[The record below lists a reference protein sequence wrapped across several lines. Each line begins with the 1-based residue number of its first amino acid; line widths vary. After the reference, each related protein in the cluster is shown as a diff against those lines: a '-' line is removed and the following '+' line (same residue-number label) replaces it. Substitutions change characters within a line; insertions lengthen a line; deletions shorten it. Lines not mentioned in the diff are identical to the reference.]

1 MSRNKN
7 YTVPEQFESIFKI
20 VSSPRFLNKEG
31 LGGNRAVFIHP
42 YPISKQVDFEL
53 HYNFLL
59 KRLEQNNTAILSID
73 LYKICISILE
83 SKGILFKIF
92 EFEQSKPKHE
102 LKRDIRGS
110 LDIAKII
117 LPAIKNLMESRE
129 HKVILIHG
137 LDKIFPYLSLVSILV
152 NIQTILNNEPV
163 VFFYPGEYDNFSLN
177 LFERINED
185 NEYRAFN
192 LNNYN

>member
-1 MSRNKN
+1 MSSNKN
-7 YTVPEQFESIFKI
+7 YKVPEQFENIFKI
-20 VSSPRFLNKEG
+20 VSSPRFINKEG

-92 EFEQSKPKHE
+92 EFEQE
-102 LKRDIRGS
+102 QL
-110 LDIAKII
+110 
-117 LPAIKNLMESRE
+117 
-129 HKVILIHG
+129 
-137 LDKIFPYLSLVSILV
+137 LVLEGGIDV
-152 NIQTILNNEPV
+152 
-163 VFFYPGEYDNFSLN
+163 
-177 LFERINED
+177 
-185 NEYRAFN
+185 FN
-192 LNNYN
+192 LGHSNRIVCVHWKFHS